1 MRFRHD
7 RYVPVRITG
16 WIGGPGC
23 SGFAV
28 SLLAEGEFGYAE
40 WRELYRE
47 ALLES
52 DPTRVPILV
61 EEAYKAV
68 QRRALELW
76 YACSSE
82 TKERHELDAALYF
95 LGLLR
100 MVRPMKMGV
109 SHVSDVVRET
119 YDS

>member
-1 MRFRHD
+1 MSQTPSENDWHD
-7 RYVPVRITG
+7 
-16 WIGGPGC
+16 
-23 SGFAV
+23 
-28 SLLAEGEFGYAE
+28 
-40 WRELYRE
+40 LYRE

-52 DPTRVPILV
+52 DPARVPALID
-61 EEAYKAV
+61 EAYKAV

-76 YACSSE
+76 NTCSPE

-100 MVRPMKMGV
+100 MVGTTGTKV
-109 SHVSDVVRET
+109 SGMVPLS

>member
-1 MRFRHD
+1 MSQTPTENDWHD
-7 RYVPVRITG
+7 
-16 WIGGPGC
+16 
-23 SGFAV
+23 
-28 SLLAEGEFGYAE
+28 
-40 WRELYRE
+40 LYRE

-52 DPTRVPILV
+52 DPARMPVLI

-68 QRRALELW
+68 QRRTRELW
-76 YACSSE
+76 YACSPE

-100 MVRPMKMGV
+100 TVGPSETKASPVSDMVRP
-109 SHVSDVVRET
+109 S

>member
-1 MRFRHD
+1 M
-7 RYVPVRITG
+7 PQTTM
-16 WIGGPGC
+16 
-23 SGFAV
+23 
-28 SLLAEGEFGYAE
+28 ENE

-52 DPTRVPILV
+52 DPTRVPILI

>member
-1 MRFRHD
+1 MSQT
-7 RYVPVRITG
+7 PK
-16 WIGGPGC
+16 
-23 SGFAV
+23 
-28 SLLAEGEFGYAE
+28 ENE
-40 WRELYRE
+40 WRDLYRE
-47 ALLES
+47 ALLEPDS
-52 DPTRVPILV
+52 TRSAGLI

-76 YACSSE
+76 YACSPE

-100 MVRPMKMGV
+100 MVGTRQTNMSSPGTV
-109 SHVSDVVRET
+109 GGPI